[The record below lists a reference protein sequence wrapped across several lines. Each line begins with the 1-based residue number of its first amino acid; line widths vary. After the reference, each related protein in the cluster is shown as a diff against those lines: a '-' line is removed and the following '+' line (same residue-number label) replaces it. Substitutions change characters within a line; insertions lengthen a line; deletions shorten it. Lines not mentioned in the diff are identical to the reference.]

1 MARPCSLCFLVKHLS
16 SVGELARARARQQL
30 NMVSSN
36 LASNACAITEEHLWS
51 FNLLMMINSGMINKT
66 I

>member
-1 MARPCSLCFLVKHLS
+1 MARPCSLVFLVKHLS
-16 SVGELARARARQQL
+16 SVRELARARARQKL

-36 LASNACAITEEHLWS
+36 LASNAYAITEGHLWS
-51 FNLLMMINSGMINKT
+51 FNILMMINSGMINKT